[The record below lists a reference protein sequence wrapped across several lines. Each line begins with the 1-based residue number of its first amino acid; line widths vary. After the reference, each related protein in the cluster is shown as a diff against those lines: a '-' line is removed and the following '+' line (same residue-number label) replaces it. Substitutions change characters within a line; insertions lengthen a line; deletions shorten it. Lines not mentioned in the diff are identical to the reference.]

1 MKHAIVLAIAI
12 AIGLSAAFVGYANAV
27 EGRVETTAPLS
38 PALVK
43 GEVSKID
50 GDTYSVK
57 DKTGKEVKFSLEKDM
72 KARLERPLKV
82 GDQIEA
88 QLTPEGYAK
97 SINLVAGAD
106 KDKKGQDIGTI
117 QTPGTIEGGI
127 KDKTT
132 PGR

>member
-1 MKHAIVLAIAI
+1 MKRAIILGMIVLF
-12 AIGLSAAFVGYANAV
+12 GLSAAFIGYANAV
-27 EGRVETTAPLS
+27 EGRVETPGPIS

-50 GDTYSVK
+50 GDMVFVK
-57 DKTGKEVKFSLEKDM
+57 DKSGTDVKFVLEKDM

-97 SINLVAGAD
+97 SINLVAGS
-106 KDKKGQDIGTI
+106 DKKGKDKSDPKDIGAI
-117 QTPGTIEGGI
+117 QSPGPIEGA
-127 KDKTT
+127 KT